1 MGTTRLRWGLVGDND
16 GVAFVGRQRIW
27 LAAWGRGSVVGVQ
40 SWGTKK
46 GCAAPRVG
54 GRSDICVVSNALFDP
69 APASAQLAS
78 VLCVFGLV
86 EGGISFDRSFG
97 EKRSAESMQH

>member
-27 LAAWGRGSVVGVQ
+27 LAAWGRGSVVGGQ

-54 GRSDICVVSNALFDP
+54 GRSDICVVSNALF
-69 APASAQLAS
+69 
-78 VLCVFGLV
+78 
-86 EGGISFDRSFG
+86 
-97 EKRSAESMQH
+97 EKRPCFVCAARPCVVSHHWT